1 MLRTIGPRAA
11 SVPMME
17 APGQRRHAA
26 SAWAARAFSAKI
38 PPVAKETALP
48 WDVTR
53 ILLAVVAIGGLL
65 AASFWILKAF
75 LPSAIWAVMI
85 VVATWPEMRG
95 VERLCRN
102 RRGPAV
108 AVMTAL
114 MLAIILVPIGIAV
127 TELVDRA
134 DENVAW
140 SRTLTHFTM
149 PAMPA
154 WVGNLPLVGG
164 RVAAWWQSV
173 SAMSP
178 EDLARHITPH
188 LTLIGGWLLGR
199 AGTALAVFIQLLLTM
214 VFCAVLYAKGE
225 DAAAWSLAFARRLAG
240 QQGERA
246 VRLSGQAIRAIA
258 LGIVVT
264 ALVQSLMGGIGLL
277 VAGVPHAAILTAAMF
292 LLAVA
297 QIGAIP
303 VMIGAVIWLF
313 WQEHTLWGVVM
324 VVWSI
329 ITGTIDNFIRPILIK
344 KGADLPLLLVFTG
357 VVGGLFAFG
366 IIGLFLGPVV
376 LAVSYTLL
384 RAWVDAGGDTA
395 S

>member
-1 MLRTIGPRAA
+1 M
-11 SVPMME
+11 
-17 APGQRRHAA
+17 
-26 SAWAARAFSAKI
+26 
-38 PPVAKETALP
+38 AKETGLT

-53 ILLAVVAIGGLL
+53 ILFAVVAIGGLL
-65 AASFWILKAF
+65 AASFWVLKAF

-85 VVATWPEMRG
+85 VVATWPEMRA

-114 MLAIILVPIGIAV
+114 MLAIILVPIGVAV
-127 TELVDRA
+127 TALVDRA
-134 DENVAW
+134 DEIIAW
-140 SRTLTHFTM
+140 STTLTHFTM

-164 RVAAWWQSV
+164 RIATWWQSV
-173 SAMSP
+173 AAMSP
-178 EDLARHITPH
+178 EDVASRITPH
-188 LTLIGGWLLGR
+188 LTQIGAWLLGQ
-199 AGTALAVFIQLLLTM
+199 AGTALALFVQLLLTM

-225 DAAAWSLAFARRLAG
+225 EAAEWSLAFARRLAG
-240 QQGERA
+240 EQGDKA

-264 ALVQSLMGGIGLL
+264 ALVQSLMGGVGLF
-277 VAGVPHAAILTAAMF
+277 VAGVPHAVILTAVMF

-303 VMIGAVIWLF
+303 VMVGAVIWLF
-313 WQEHTLWGVVM
+313 WQDQTLWGAVM

-329 ITGTIDNFIRPILIK
+329 ITGTVDNFIRPILIK

-357 VVGGLFAFG
+357 VVGGLLAFG
-366 IIGLFLGPVV
+366 IIGLFVGPVV

-384 RAWVDAGGDTA
+384 LAWVDAGGDA
-395 S
+395 GAEPAP